1 VNERIQAKPAEKSSS
16 FVPTHSGL
24 LQRKCACGGPP
35 GVDGL
40 CAECRTKRLS
50 GLQRSPQR
58 SPGGHTGLSEA
69 PPIVQEVLASPGQP
83 LDVPTRAFMEPRFG
97 HDFSQVRVHA
107 DAKAAESA
115 AAVKA
120 RAYAVGQHVVI
131 GEGQPTHAPTSASR
145 HLLAHELAHVVQQS
159 RGGSVLDLTPS
170 APHERE
176 AHAAARAVA
185 TGQPRIRVMSSTGV
199 GLARDE
205 ASSTPVLS
213 TNPLNFPEQVIE
225 MPWRGVTDKSNV
237 QGYLRDS
244 KYFWEHYVSNKN
256 WAVHLSRDNQTLIS
270 SGDSPI
276 VDDTWIRHN
285 PQHAPYKGDKLIHH
299 HIGQG
304 SRTVAIPE
312 TLHRAHNVLHQK
324 QQTVGTPTTTTKTPD
339 PVPADRTETNVRKHS
354 KQGPGSKPAKIRG
367 LGISG
372 ETPPPVGDIPPSSA
386 MSGMSPEELRPASA
400 TERADIARVD
410 PVTGKVRNI
419 PPAGGSSVPKTSP
432 ASTRPSLGSTALRG
446 LTNPGLMGA
455 LNVFH
460 WMAEVHETGHV
471 NFGQFAESG
480 GEPGVVTSIIFS
492 PGEGMAELTT
502 TFSSHSREEL
512 KTLTFEEAERTL
524 KHGDRFIYIRTVNLL
539 QGQPEWVQ
547 RRFSGFKQ
555 FTDSKVYEIWKI
567 SDGNAFPT
575 GCKSDDGTNFSCPPA
590 GPWV

>member
-1 VNERIQAKPAEKSSS
+1 
-16 FVPTHSGL
+16 
-24 LQRKCACGGPP
+24 
-35 GVDGL
+35 
-40 CAECRTKRLS
+40 
-50 GLQRSPQR
+50 
-58 SPGGHTGLSEA
+58 
-69 PPIVQEVLASPGQP
+69 
-83 LDVPTRAFMEPRFG
+83 MEPRFG

-107 DAKAAESA
+107 DSKAAESA
-115 AAVKA
+115 KAVIA

-131 GEGQPTHAPTSASR
+131 GEGQPTSETSAAR

-159 RGGSVLDLTPS
+159 RGGSVPALTPS

-199 GLARDE
+199 GLARE
-205 ASSTPVLS
+205 ETSSTPVS
-213 TNPLNFPEQVIE
+213 SPNPLDFPEEVIE

-237 QGYLRDS
+237 QGYLRDHE
-244 KYFWEHYVSNKN
+244 YFWKQYVANKN
-256 WAVHLSRDNQTLIS
+256 WAVHLSRDNQMLIS
-270 SGDSPI
+270 SGAPPI
-276 VDDTWIRHN
+276 VNDTWISHH
-285 PQHAPYKGDKLIHH
+285 PQHAPYKGDKLVHH

-354 KQGPGSKPAKIRG
+354 KQGPGGKQPKIRG
-367 LGISG
+367 PGISDK
-372 ETPPPVGDIPPSSA
+372 TPPPVGDIPPSSA
-386 MSGMSPEELRPASA
+386 MSGMSPEELGPVSV

-410 PVTGKVRNI
+410 PATGKVRNV
-419 PPAGGSSVPKTSP
+419 PPAGGSPAPETSP

-480 GEPGVVTSIIFS
+480 GESGVAPSILFR
-492 PGEGMAELTT
+492 PGEGTAELTT
-502 TFSSHSREEL
+502 TFSSHSRDEL

-524 KHGDRFIYIRTVNLL
+524 KEGNRFIYVRTVNLL
-539 QGQPEWVQ
+539 HGQPEWVQ
-547 RRFSGFKQ
+547 RQFSGLNQ
-555 FTDSKVYEIWKI
+555 FSGTKEVYELWEIFR
-567 SDGNAFPT
+567 GTAFPT
-575 GCKSDDGTNFSCPPA
+575 GCTSDDGTNFSCSPN